1 MPHLTDTRL
10 LTLDDAR
17 ATLEALAHC
26 EVRMAAAN
34 AKAEKRINEIK
45 SSAESAIAQDRDL
58 KAKLE
63 QKLTAFIMC
72 NQGMFEKPRA
82 QKTAFGEFG
91 LRKAANT
98 LTVEDAEAVIQW
110 ALDNGY
116 SDIVETTRVLVKDAI
131 KRRLAAGEQVP
142 GCAIPVGDFAF
153 YKVAK
158 ALLDEA
164 RESA

>member
-26 EVRMAAAN
+26 EVRIAQVN
-34 AKAEKRINEIK
+34 ARAEKKINEIK
-45 SSAESAIAQDRDL
+45 SAAETALAPERDL
-58 KAKLE
+58 KSQLE
-63 QKLTAFIMC
+63 QKLTAFIL
-72 NQGMFEKPRA
+72 NNRGLFEKKRS
-82 QKTAFGEFG
+82 QETSFGTFG

-98 LTVEDAEAVIQW
+98 LTVEDAETVIQW
-110 ALDNGY
+110 ALDQGY
-116 SDIVETTRVLVKDAI
+116 DDLVETTRVLVKDAV

-142 GCAIPVGDFAF
+142 GCSIPVGDFAF